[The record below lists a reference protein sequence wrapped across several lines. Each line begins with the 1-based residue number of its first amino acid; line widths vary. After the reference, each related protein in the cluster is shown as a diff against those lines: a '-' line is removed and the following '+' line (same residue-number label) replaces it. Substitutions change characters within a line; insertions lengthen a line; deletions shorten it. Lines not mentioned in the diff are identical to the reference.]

1 VATKPGL
8 TWNVKDSF
16 VSYVEALDDGAAEA
30 LAPASR
36 AETGFFFPL
45 DPATEAAGQLAVI
58 PDAAGPDTA
67 LQFLGVVRFA
77 GHWGALDVELRDPR
91 IELLGSRGTLLVRE
105 RGGRDP
111 NKTLPFAT
119 LEASPRAEQTDGS
132 ARLELTAS
140 LTGQGHLLLGGQY
153 PVGQPLSPLYVAF
166 PASDA

>member
-1 VATKPGL
+1 MTPGL

-45 DPATEAAGQLAVI
+45 DPATDAAGQDAA
-58 PDAAGPDTA
+58 PDTAGPDTA
-67 LQFLGVVRFA
+67 LQFLGAVRFA

-91 IELLGSRGTLLVRE
+91 IELLGGRGTLLVRE

-111 NKTLPFAT
+111 LKSLPFAT
-119 LEASPRAEQTDGS
+119 LEASQRAEDADGS
-132 ARLELTAS
+132 THLELTAS

-153 PVGQPLSPLYVAF
+153 PVGQPLSPLHVIF